1 MTNTRTI
8 IQEYLGSKRKIIDY
22 PKYINSYLDGKTE
35 LTRRCAIW
43 LEDYLCL
50 PKDTLVIY
58 EKEYQKWLNEV
69 I

>member
-8 IQEYLGSKRKIIDY
+8 IQEYLGKKNKLIDY
-22 PKYINSYLDGKTE
+22 PNFIDNYLDGKTG

-43 LEDYLCL
+43 LEDYLSL
-50 PKDTLVIY
+50 PKDTLVVY